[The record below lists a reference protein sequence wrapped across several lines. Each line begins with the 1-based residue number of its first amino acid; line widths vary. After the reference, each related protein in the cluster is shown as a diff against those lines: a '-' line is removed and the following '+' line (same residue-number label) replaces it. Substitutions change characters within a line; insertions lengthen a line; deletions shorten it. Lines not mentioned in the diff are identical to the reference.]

1 MMNLIYTIEEINKAA
16 DFILDNLK
24 TNNILFTGKVG
35 AGKTTL
41 VKQICLKL
49 GVSDLTN
56 SPTFSL
62 INEYKIKNTSIF
74 HMDLYRLKNINEVI
88 DLGVMEYID
97 FNKTVIIEWPELLI
111 KNFTFNYSKI
121 EISIVGKNT
130 RRITV
135 SNEFF

>member
-1 MMNLIYTIEEINKAA
+1 MNLLYTIEEIDKAA
-16 DFILDNLK
+16 NFVLDNLK
-24 TNNILFTGKVG
+24 TNNILFEGNVG

-41 VKQICLKL
+41 IKQICLKL

-62 INEYKIKNTSIF
+62 INEYKTKNTSIF

-97 FNKTVIIEWPELLI
+97 FNNTVIIEWPELLI
-111 KNFTFNYSKI
+111 KNFNFNYSKI
-121 EISIVGKNT
+121 EISIISDNR
-130 RRITV
+130 RRIMV

>member
-1 MMNLIYTIEEINKAA
+1 MNLIYTIEEIDKAA
-16 DFILDNLK
+16 NFVLDNLE
-24 TNNILFTGKVG
+24 TTNILLVGNVG

-41 VKQICLKL
+41 IKQICLKL

-97 FNKTVIIEWPELLI
+97 FDNTVIIEWPELLI
-111 KNFTFNYSKI
+111 KNFNFDYSKI
-121 EISIVGKNT
+121 EISIVSDNR
-130 RRITV
+130 RRIMV

>member
-1 MMNLIYTIEEINKAA
+1 MNLLYTIEEIDKAA
-16 DFILDNLK
+16 NFVLDNLK
-24 TNNILFTGKVG
+24 TNNILLIGNVG

-41 VKQICLKL
+41 IKQICLKL

-62 INEYKIKNTSIF
+62 INVYKTKNTSIF

-97 FNKTVIIEWPELLI
+97 ANNTVIIEWPELLI
-111 KNFTFNYSKI
+111 KNFNFNYSKI
-121 EISIVGKNT
+121 EISIVSDKR
-130 RRITV
+130 RRIMV

>member
-1 MMNLIYTIEEINKAA
+1 MMNLLYTIEEINKAA

-62 INEYKIKNTSIF
+62 INEYKTKNTSIF

-97 FNKTVIIEWPELLI
+97 TNKTVIIEWPELLI
-111 KNFTFNYSKI
+111 KNFTFNFSKI
-121 EISIVGKNT
+121 EISIKGENT

>member
-1 MMNLIYTIEEINKAA
+1 MNLLYTIEEIDKAA
-16 DFILDNLK
+16 NFVLDNLK
-24 TNNILFTGKVG
+24 TNNILLIGNVG

-41 VKQICLKL
+41 IKQICLKL

-62 INEYKIKNTSIF
+62 INVYKTKNTSIF

-97 FNKTVIIEWPELLI
+97 ANNTVIIEWPELLI
-111 KNFTFNYSKI
+111 KNFNFNYSKI
-121 EISIVGKNT
+121 EISTVSDNR
-130 RRITV
+130 RRIMV

>member
-1 MMNLIYTIEEINKAA
+1 MNLLYTIEEIDKAA
-16 DFILDNLK
+16 NFVLDNLK
-24 TNNILFTGKVG
+24 TNNILFEGNVG

-41 VKQICLKL
+41 IKQICLKL

-62 INEYKIKNTSIF
+62 INEYKTKNTSIF

-97 FNKTVIIEWPELLI
+97 FNNTVIIEWPELLI
-111 KNFTFNYSKI
+111 KNFNFNYSKI
-121 EISIVGKNT
+121 EISTVSDNR
-130 RRITV
+130 RRIMV

>member
-1 MMNLIYTIEEINKAA
+1 MNLLYTIEEIDKAA
-16 DFILDNLK
+16 NFVLDNLK
-24 TNNILFTGKVG
+24 TNNILLVGNVG

-41 VKQICLKL
+41 IKQICLKL

-62 INEYKIKNTSIF
+62 INVYKTKNTSIF
-74 HMDLYRLKNINEVI
+74 HMDLYRLKHINEVI

-97 FNKTVIIEWPELLI
+97 TNNTVIIEWPELLI
-111 KNFTFNYSKI
+111 KNFNFNYSKI
-121 EISIVGKNT
+121 EISTVSDNR
-130 RRITV
+130 RRIMV